1 MGLACLD
8 AVVLKLDADWGHE
21 ESYTLGGADSVAQ
34 QLSPA
39 ACTPCP
45 TLPQFDVCRS
55 CCCAPARLSWPDFC
69 LLALCLAAQPP
80 DSHASGAP
88 GGAKH
93 NCADARDL
101 APTWLRYPARCAL
114 RAVLDRQRHRRLRRA
129 SVRARPPMA
138 RPAQV
143 RSPWL
148 KAPPARLAAG
158 VLQMCTINADVT
170 GTCAPACSVQCSVR
184 GPQRA
189 RLVPARACSGVEGI
203 ERWTREGG
211 GNAALIGATLL
222 ALGMLTPHFSS
233 AFFPG

>member
-1 MGLACLD
+1 M
-8 AVVLKLDADWGHE
+8 
-21 ESYTLGGADSVAQ
+21 
-34 QLSPA
+34 
-39 ACTPCP
+39 
-45 TLPQFDVCRS
+45 
-55 CCCAPARLSWPDFC
+55 
-69 LLALCLAAQPP
+69 
-80 DSHASGAP
+80 
-88 GGAKH
+88 
-93 NCADARDL
+93 
-101 APTWLRYPARCAL
+101 RCAL
-114 RAVLDRQRHRRLRRA
+114 SWTDSATGVYGEPVYVLVLPWHALPRCA
-129 SVRARPPMA
+129 PPG
-138 RPAQV
+138 
-143 RSPWL
+143 S